1 MKFVELVLSTTDE
14 FDQVN
19 SSKRY
24 IGRLAFSLTLCQW
37 NFPTD
42 THALHSLWA
51 DTMSFVANCAWNLVS
66 LHSLNAESCDVLQ
79 LSRTDGGIG
88 LLHSTA
94 TCGIH
99 AAIRG
104 PTLLTPEDSQRGLR

>member
-1 MKFVELVLSTTDE
+1 MS
-14 FDQVN
+14 N

-24 IGRLAFSLTLCQW
+24 IGRLALSLTLCQW
-37 NFPTD
+37 KFHCGTLPTP
-42 THALHSLWA
+42 TLHSLWA
-51 DTMSFVANCAWNLVS
+51 MAADTVAPFVAKCAWNLVS
-66 LHSLNAESCDVLQ
+66 LHSLNAESRDVLQ